1 MPKVGRVQ
9 ATDQAKSYGR
19 RASLLSIGVGI
30 TGLITYLYFA
40 IASHELSRDQYGQVA
55 VLWSAVFIVVSVL
68 QRPVEQ
74 LLSRTVSENLAHD
87 VPIGRTVRVA
97 ATIQLAV
104 ALGFDVVALALRT
117 PIQDHLLDGNST
129 LYWIGVAAI
138 TAYGASY
145 FARGFLAGSHR
156 LTIYALQIISE
167 SVARTAFPFAVALGI
182 ASGQTAVALG
192 IVAAPTLSL
201 IVVPFA
207 FSPALR
213 RRGGEGAPRACRRRS
228 AAAAP
233 TDEFTL
239 ARGGRFA
246 AGVFL
251 IMLSEQTFLN
261 AGVLLVNATRRRRGR
276 GLHLQR
282 PDDRPGAPP
291 ALPGGPDQPPPP
303 PHHAR
308 LARRREGLPR
318 LDPGD
323 AAGDRRLR
331 GRWSPSPWLI
341 AGPAADADR
350 LRQEAHLRPGRPGDR
365 QRSAWASTCP
375 RRPST
380 RRRSRADRCAVPR
393 SAGSAARSHSS
404 SGTSS
409 RSSATTSPGGR
420 SATWAPRRCSARC
433 STGSTASRSLGRERP
448 RRAGLAGGDG
458 AAAGLGGRGRL
469 AEVAERRS
477 GCPAGVGANI
487 DSSFFRASTVPIAT
501 STSPASQDGV
511 ERTAGVDLAIGLAD
525 RRDRG
530 GAR

>member
-97 ATIQLAV
+97 ATIQLGV

-117 PIQDHLLDGNST
+117 PIQDHLLDGNTT
-129 LYWIGVAAI
+129 LYWIGVGAI

-207 FSPALR
+207 FLR
-213 RRGGEGAPRACRRRS
+213 RFGGEEARAPEPATGA

-261 AGVLLVNATRRRRGR
+261 AGVLQTNAT
-276 GLHLQR
+276 
-282 PDDRPGAPP
+282 A
-291 ALPGGPDQPPPP
+291 
-303 PHHAR
+303 
-308 LARRREGLPR
+308 
-318 LDPGD
+318 D
-323 AAGDRRLR
+323 AAAAGFVFNILMIARAPLQLFQAVQTSLLPHLTTLGSRGDEKDFRASIRVTLVAIA
-331 GRWSPSPWLI
+331 GFAGLVTLAMLI
-341 AGPAADADR
+341 AGPQLMQIAFGKKHSYD
-350 LRQEAHLRPGRPGDR
+350 
-365 QRSAWASTCP
+365 
-375 RRPST
+375 
-380 RRRSRADRCAVPR
+380 RADLVVVAV
-393 SAGSAARSHSS
+393 GMGLYLSAA
-404 SGTSS
+404 TLNQ
-409 RSSATTSPGGR
+409 A
-420 SATWAPRRCSARC
+420 ALAR
-433 STGSTASRSLGRERP
+433 GQV
-448 RRAGLAGGDG
+448 RRASYCWIGCAIAFVVWNVVPIVSSEVTRVVVGYLG
-458 AAAGLGGRGRL
+458 AAALLCSLLYWLYRQPLLSRETRVEPGSAEEVELQL
-469 AEVAERRS
+469 ASADE
-477 GCPAGVGANI
+477 AG
-487 DSSFFRASTVPIAT
+487 
-501 STSPASQDGV
+501 
-511 ERTAGVDLAIGLAD
+511 
-525 RRDRG
+525 
-530 GAR
+530 